1 MQLKQETGS
10 SSRITVKLLIKHLS
24 NFKAEVQEDFALFL
38 SSMPAKTF
46 PVTVLENSV
55 KVENEAPKDSKQM
68 LKELL
73 VNSVLIH
80 LRVINMLQVQRLGFR
95 ERSGQFKDVLCRWR
109 ILGMPSPLSLAR
121 SHVNDGLRL
130 LRTSSA

>member
-80 LRVINMLQVQRLGFR
+80 LRVIYKFSDWDLESALDNLKMYFADGGFLGCPHLYHWPGKKITC
-95 ERSGQFKDVLCRWR
+95 E
-109 ILGMPSPLSLAR
+109 
-121 SHVNDGLRL
+121 
-130 LRTSSA
+130 

>member
-1 MQLKQETGS
+1 MSARINFLMITLVIGVS
-10 SSRITVKLLIKHLS
+10 WFSCSFLSFFRITMKLLIKHLS
-24 NFKAEVQEDFALFL
+24 NPKAEVQEDFALFL

-55 KVENEAPKDSKQM
+55 KVENEPPKDSKQM

-80 LRVINMLQVQRLGFR
+80 LRVIVSCFVFVY
-95 ERSGQFKDVLCRWR
+95 SYAPC
-109 ILGMPSPLSLAR
+109 PAPLPI
-121 SHVNDGLRL
+121 HTGDL
-130 LRTSSA
+130 LLL